1 MYNKLWNIGKSVGGR
16 TIFKANFY
24 LTLQKLK
31 SIFKRVWKIKI
42 LKRIYLF
49 SQNPNLLFMHYFLFL
64 QNF

>member
-1 MYNKLWNIGKSVGGR
+1 MYNKLWNIGKSAT